1 MIEFLFRI
9 SYQNFATNIKVNSRL
24 LSKLNNF
31 FNFSSCRGNEFQ
43 DTDIIVDPES
53 VIGAGQNTM
62 IYVIVNE
69 PGENSAVSKNIVED
83 ALRETLQEDNRTA
96 ITNLQLEIVNAS
108 TISDPERENVLRV
121 RLHNTQANEVSMT
134 LIAKHRFL

>member
-1 MIEFLFRI
+1 
-9 SYQNFATNIKVNSRL
+9 
-24 LSKLNNF
+24 
-31 FNFSSCRGNEFQ
+31 
-43 DTDIIVDPES
+43 
-53 VIGAGQNTM
+53 M

-69 PGENSAVSKNIVED
+69 PGENSAVPKDIVED

-96 ITNLQLEIVNAS
+96 ITNLQLAIVNAS

-134 LIAKHRFL
+134 LSAKHCFL

>member
-1 MIEFLFRI
+1 
-9 SYQNFATNIKVNSRL
+9 
-24 LSKLNNF
+24 
-31 FNFSSCRGNEFQ
+31 
-43 DTDIIVDPES
+43 
-53 VIGAGQNTM
+53 M

-96 ITNLQLEIVNAS
+96 ITNLQLAIVNAS

>member
-1 MIEFLFRI
+1 
-9 SYQNFATNIKVNSRL
+9 
-24 LSKLNNF
+24 
-31 FNFSSCRGNEFQ
+31 
-43 DTDIIVDPES
+43 
-53 VIGAGQNTM
+53 M

-96 ITNLQLEIVNAS
+96 ITNLQLAIVNAS

-121 RLHNTQANEVSMT
+121 RLHNTQVNEVSMT
-134 LIAKHRFL
+134 LIAKHRFV